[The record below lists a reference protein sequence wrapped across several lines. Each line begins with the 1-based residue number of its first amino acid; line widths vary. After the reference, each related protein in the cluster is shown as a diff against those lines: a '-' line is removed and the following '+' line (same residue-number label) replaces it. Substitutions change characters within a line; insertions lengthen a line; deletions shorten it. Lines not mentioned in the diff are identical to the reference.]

1 VRVLVDD
8 SAAFNQGA
16 GIGRYARQVL
26 PAAAAH
32 LPHASFRLCYAPA
45 RRGVPPFAATTLAAF
60 GDRSQVAV
68 RRIPVSRRRA
78 DQLWFRLRLPVPL
91 QLVAGRAHVIYS
103 PDFTAP
109 PSFRIPRLIT
119 VHDLAYLLAPE
130 RASAR
135 LRRYLEAVV
144 PRMMDQADRIL
155 TVSET
160 TRQDIQERYRIPRHK
175 LVVVP
180 NGVEPRFF
188 NAVPPDED
196 LRLQLGLPLEYLLS
210 VGTIEPRK
218 NLVGLFAALRAI
230 PRLGLPLVIAGGR
243 GWDSQPIYAAAADL
257 ALSGRVRFLG
267 HVPDDALPSLYS
279 GATAL
284 IYPSWYEGFGLPVL
298 EAMAAGIPVVAST
311 APALMEVGGSLAT
324 YVAPDQIE
332 AMAAAIEDITVS
344 SQCSEAA
351 RQARRTRAGG
361 FSWDRSGKLLAEVL
375 GEFAPSSGV

>member
-1 VRVLVDD
+1 MRVLVDD

-16 GIGRYARQVL
+16 GIGRYARQLV

-32 LPHASFRLCYAPA
+32 MPLASFRLCYAPA
-45 RRGVPPFAATTLAAF
+45 RRGVAPFAAATLAAF
-60 GDRSQVAV
+60 DDRSQVEV
-68 RRIPVSRRRA
+68 RRLPVSRRRA

-91 QLVAGRAHVIYS
+91 QLVAGRADVIYS

-109 PSFRIPRLIT
+109 PSLRIPRLIT
-119 VHDLAYLLAPE
+119 IHDLAYLLAPE
-130 RASAR
+130 RAPAP

-144 PRMMDQADRIL
+144 PRMMNQADRIL
-155 TVSET
+155 TVSVT
-160 TRQDIQERYRIPRHK
+160 TRRDIEERYRISRQQ

-180 NGVEPRFF
+180 NGVDHRFF
-188 NAVPPDED
+188 DAVPPDEE
-196 LRLQLGLPLEYLLS
+196 LRLRLGLPQDYLLS

-218 NLVGLFAALRAI
+218 NLVNLFAALRAI
-230 PRLGLPLVIAGGR
+230 PRLGLPLVIAGGE
-243 GWDSQPIYAAAADL
+243 GWDAQPIYAAAADL
-257 ALSGRVRFLG
+257 ERSGRVRFLD

-311 APALMEVGGSLAT
+311 APALMEVGGDLVS

-332 AMAAAIEDITVS
+332 AMAAAIDDITAS
-344 SQCSEAA
+344 SHRSQPAW
-351 RQARRTRAGG
+351 QARRTRAAG
-361 FSWDRSGKLLAEVL
+361 FSWDRSGKLLAEIL
-375 GEFAPSSGV
+375 GEFAPSAGD